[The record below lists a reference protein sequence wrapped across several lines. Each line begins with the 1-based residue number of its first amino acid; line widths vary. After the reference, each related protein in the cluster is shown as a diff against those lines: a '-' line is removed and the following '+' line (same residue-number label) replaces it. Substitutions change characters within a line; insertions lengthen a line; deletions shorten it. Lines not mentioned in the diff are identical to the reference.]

1 MKIAEIGA
9 SRHFHLFPGMMEPSK
24 MTTSELTHIL
34 AAQAEE
40 KFGKERALELQS
52 EIELMAADLMKLLGR
67 TVEIEDE
74 A

>member
-1 MKIAEIGA
+1 
-9 SRHFHLFPGMMEPSK
+9 
-24 MTTSELTHIL
+24 MTTSEITHIL
-34 AAQAEE
+34 TAQAEE

-67 TVEIEDE
+67 NVEIEDE